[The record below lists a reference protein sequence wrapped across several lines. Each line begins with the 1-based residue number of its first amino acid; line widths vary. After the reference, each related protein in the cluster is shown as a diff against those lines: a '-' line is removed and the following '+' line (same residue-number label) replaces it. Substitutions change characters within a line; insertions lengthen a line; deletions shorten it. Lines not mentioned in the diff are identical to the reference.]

1 MKTATSEPRT
11 IILRPSRGFS
21 FLDFRELWI
30 YRELVYFLTWRSLK
44 VRYKQTVLGA
54 VWAVLEPFLTMV
66 VFTIFFG
73 NLAKVGSDNI
83 PYPIWSYAGLL
94 PWGLFSKALSDASR
108 SLVAYSHMIT
118 KIYFPRIILPLSSI
132 LAGLVDF
139 AIAFVVLIGMML
151 FYKQFPT
158 SAVWTLPLFLLLA
171 MITALGVAL
180 WLSALNVKYRDVGY
194 ILPFLTQFWL
204 FITPVVYPSSQIPEQ
219 WRLIYGLNPMT
230 GVVEGFRWALLGINP
245 QPTFFPMLAVS
256 AAMAIVV
263 LFTGILYFRRMER
276 GFADMV

>member
-44 VRYKQTVLGA
+44 VRYKQTILGA

-108 SLVAYSHMIT
+108 SLVANSHMIT

>member
-1 MKTATSEPRT
+1 LKTATSEPRT

-44 VRYKQTVLGA
+44 VRYKQTILGA

-108 SLVAYSHMIT
+108 SLVANSHMIT

>member
-1 MKTATSEPRT
+1 
-11 IILRPSRGFS
+11 
-21 FLDFRELWI
+21 
-30 YRELVYFLTWRSLK
+30 
-44 VRYKQTVLGA
+44 
-54 VWAVLEPFLTMV
+54 
-66 VFTIFFG
+66 
-73 NLAKVGSDNI
+73 
-83 PYPIWSYAGLL
+83 
-94 PWGLFSKALSDASR
+94 
-108 SLVAYSHMIT
+108 
-118 KIYFPRIILPLSSI
+118 
-132 LAGLVDF
+132 
-139 AIAFVVLIGMML
+139 
-151 FYKQFPT
+151 
-158 SAVWTLPLFLLLA
+158 